1 LSIPLLDAGQLLPT
15 LLLDAGQLLPLVSL
29 LKKLLDN

>member
-1 LSIPLLDAGQLLPT
+1 LSIPLLDAGQLLLT

-29 LKKLLDN
+29 LEKLLDD